1 MRPIF
6 RVMPVLLAA
15 VLLAGTGCAS
25 KSAKSEGAKQGAKG
39 GAVGGAVGG
48 FLWGLFTGDPIG
60 GAAKGAAVGA
70 GPGAVMGGIR
80 GAKTDKQ
87 MKEEFGETNYEAL
100 IALVHR
106 EYDKAKTLVAQTADD
121 PNPSY
126 RIASAGI
133 SALIAR
139 ETLPSDQ
146 MEPYYDRLVEV
157 SSDVETREDARV
169 EIRLAQRDL
178 KSMRSQFGVR

>member
-1 MRPIF
+1 
-6 RVMPVLLAA
+6 
-15 VLLAGTGCAS
+15 
-25 KSAKSEGAKQGAKG
+25 
-39 GAVGGAVGG
+39 
-48 FLWGLFTGDPIG
+48 
-60 GAAKGAAVGA
+60 
-70 GPGAVMGGIR
+70 MGGIR
-80 GAKTDKQ
+80 GGKTDRQ

-106 EYDKAKTLVAQTADD
+106 EYDKARTLVAQTADD

-139 ETLPSDQ
+139 ETLPADE
-146 MEPYYDRLVEV
+146 MEPYYDKLVEV
-157 SSDVETREDARV
+157 SGDVETREDARV

-178 KSMRSQFGVR
+178 KAMRKHFGVR